1 MALAGGTAAVPSRA
15 GLLTAPARAARGRP
29 PGHAAQMRFV
39 ALALLPIGALFFVF
53 AVLPVAM
60 AIWLSFHRYNQLAPA
75 APFIGLRNYAFALA
89 EDPFFRNALGNTL
102 RFAGVAVPLNLLLA
116 LPIAVGLNSVTRLKA
131 VFRSAFFLP
140 TISSAVA
147 VGLIWRVIYDPQ
159 AGWLNAILGT
169 MGLQGHSWLA
179 QPATALW
186 AVMVAA
192 LWQDL
197 GYNILIL
204 LAGLQGIPDDF
215 HDAAKVDGAGT
226 LRRFFDVTLPLL
238 RRTILFV
245 VVLTAISYMQEFT
258 HVSVMTNNG
267 NPVRSTETLVIYIWK
282 TGFGSLHMGYAAS
295 MSIILMLLVLG
306 ITLMQLR
313 LLRTRWEY

>member
-1 MALAGGTAAVPSRA
+1 MAVAGGTAAIPGRA
-15 GLLTAPARAARGRP
+15 GGAPILARASRGRP
-29 PGHAAQMRFV
+29 PGQAAQMRFV

-60 AIWLSFHRYNQLAPA
+60 AIWLSFHRYNQLAPDI
-75 APFIGLRNYAFALA
+75 PFIGLRNFSFAFT

-102 RFAGVAVPLNLLLA
+102 KFAAVAVPLNIVIA
-116 LPIAVGLNSVTRLKA
+116 LPIALALNSVTRLKA

-159 AGWLNAILGT
+159 AGWLNAVLESV
-169 MGLQGHSWLA
+169 GLDGHSWLS

-215 HDAAKVDGAGT
+215 LDAAKVDGAGT

-267 NPVRSTETLVIYIWK
+267 NPVRSSETLVVYIWK

-295 MSIILMLLVLG
+295 MAIILMLLVLG
-306 ITLMQLR
+306 ITLVQLR

>member
-1 MALAGGTAAVPSRA
+1 MAVAGGTTAVPGSA
-15 GLLTAPARAARGRP
+15 GQTMRLPRAARGRP

-39 ALALLPIGALFFVF
+39 ALALLPIGVLFFVF

-60 AIWLSFHRYNQLAPA
+60 AIWLSFHRYNQLAPDV
-75 APFIGLRNYAFALA
+75 PFIGLRNFEFALG

-102 RFAGVAVPLNLLLA
+102 RFALVAVPLNLVIA
-116 LPIAVGLNSVTRLKA
+116 LPIALGLNSVTRLKA

-159 AGWLNAILGT
+159 AGWLNAVLEVI
-169 MGLQGHSWLA
+169 GLQGQAWLM

-186 AVMVAA
+186 AVMIAA

-215 HDAAKVDGAGT
+215 QDAAKVDGAGT
-226 LRRFFDVTLPLL
+226 LRRFSDVTLPLL

-267 NPVRSTETLVIYIWK
+267 DPIRSTETLVVYIWK
-282 TGFGSLHMGYAAS
+282 TGFGSLRMGYAAS
-295 MSIILMLLVLG
+295 MAIILMLLVLG
-306 ITLMQLR
+306 ITLAQLR

>member
-1 MALAGGTAAVPSRA
+1 MAVAGGTTAVPSGA
-15 GLLTAPARAARGRP
+15 GRTSFPARAARGRP

-53 AVLPVAM
+53 AVLPVGM
-60 AIWLSFHRYNQLAPA
+60 AIWLSFHRYNQLAPDV
-75 APFIGLRNYAFALA
+75 PFIGLRNYAFALA
-89 EDPFFRNALGNTL
+89 EDPFFRNALGNSL
-102 RFAGVAVPLNLLLA
+102 RFAVVAVPLNLVIA
-116 LPIAVGLNSVTRLKA
+116 LPIAVALNSVTRLKA

-159 AGWLNAILGT
+159 AGWLNAVLEAV
-169 MGLQGHSWLA
+169 GLQGQAWLM

-215 HDAAKVDGAGT
+215 QDAAKVDGAGS

-238 RRTILFV
+238 SRTILFV

-267 NPVRSTETLVIYIWK
+267 DPIRSTETLVVYIWK
-282 TGFGSLHMGYAAS
+282 TGFGSLRMGYAAA

>member
-1 MALAGGTAAVPSRA
+1 MAIAGGAALPRRRGGVRLRPRA
-15 GLLTAPARAARGRP
+15 GAGRP

-60 AIWLSFHRYNQLAPA
+60 AIWLSLHRYNQLAPDV
-75 APFIGLRNYAFALA
+75 PFIGLRNYAFAFA
-89 EDPFFRNALGNTL
+89 EDPFFRNALGNTVK
-102 RFAGVAVPLNLLLA
+102 FAAVAVPLNLVIS
-116 LPIAVGLNSVTRLKA
+116 LPIALGLNGVTRFKA

-147 VGLIWRVIYDPQ
+147 VGVIWRLIYDPQ
-159 AGWLNAILGT
+159 AGWLNLALEAV
-169 MGLQGHSWLA
+169 GLEGRAWLA

-215 HDAAKVDGAGT
+215 YDAAKVDGAGLT
-226 LRRFFDVTLPLL
+226 RQFFDITLPLL

-245 VVLTAISYMQEFT
+245 VVLTAISYMQQFT
-258 HVSVMTNNG
+258 HVSVMTTTG
-267 NPVRSTETLVIYIWK
+267 GPVHSTETLVFYIWDK
-282 TGFGSLHMGYAAS
+282 GFADLRMGYAAS
-295 MSIILMLLVLG
+295 MAIILMALVLG
-306 ITLMQLR
+306 ITLVQLR

>member
-1 MALAGGTAAVPSRA
+1 
-15 GLLTAPARAARGRP
+15 
-29 PGHAAQMRFV
+29 MRFV
-39 ALALLPIGALFFVF
+39 AMVLVPIGALFFVF

-60 AIWLSFHRYNQLAPA
+60 AVWLSFHRYNQLAPDV
-75 APFIGLRNYAFALA
+75 PFIGLRNYTFAFA

-102 RFAGVAVPLNLLLA
+102 KFAVVAVPLNIVIA
-116 LPIAVGLNSVTRLKA
+116 LPIALGLNAVTRLKA

-159 AGWLNAILGT
+159 AGWLNAALERLG
-169 MGLQGHSWLA
+169 LEGHAWLT
-179 QPATALW
+179 QPGTVLW

-215 HDAAKVDGAGT
+215 QDAAKVDGADT

-245 VVLTAISYMQEFT
+245 VVLTAISYMQQFT

-267 NPVRSTETLVIYIWK
+267 MPVHSAETLVVYIWDK
-282 TGFGSLHMGYAAS
+282 GFRDLRMGYAAS
-295 MSIILMLLVLG
+295 MSIILMGLVLG
-306 ITLMQLR
+306 ITLTQLR

>member
-1 MALAGGTAAVPSRA
+1 MAVAGGTAAVPSRA
-15 GLLTAPARAARGRP
+15 GRTPFPARAARGRP

-60 AIWLSFHRYNQLAPA
+60 AIWLSFHRYNQLAPTV
-75 APFIGLRNYAFALA
+75 PFIGLRNYAFALA
-89 EDPFFRNALGNTL
+89 EDPFFRNALGNTA
-102 RFAGVAVPLNLLLA
+102 RFAAVAVPLNLVIA
-116 LPIAVGLNSVTRLKA
+116 LPIAVALNSVTRLQA

-159 AGWLNAILGT
+159 AGWLNAVLEW
-169 MGLQGHSWLA
+169 MGLEGRSWLT

-215 HDAAKVDGAGT
+215 QDAAKVDGAGP

-245 VVLTAISYMQEFT
+245 AVLTAISYLQEFT

-267 NPVRSTETLVIYIWK
+267 DPVRSTETLVIYIWK
-282 TGFGSLHMGYAAS
+282 TGFGSLQMGYAAS
-295 MSIILMLLVLG
+295 MAIILMLLVLG
-306 ITLMQLR
+306 ITLAQLR

>member
-1 MALAGGTAAVPSRA
+1 MAAAGGTAAIPVGAEAAPFRA
-15 GLLTAPARAARGRP
+15 RSARARP

-39 ALALLPIGALFFVF
+39 ALALVPIGALFLVF

-60 AIWLSFHRYNQLAPA
+60 ALWLSFHRYNQLAPDV
-75 APFIGLRNYAFALA
+75 PFIGLRNYAFAFT
-89 EDPFFRNALGNTL
+89 EDPFFRNALGITL
-102 RFAGVAVPLNLLLA
+102 KFAAVAVPLNIAIA
-116 LPIAVGLNSVTRLKA
+116 LPIALGLNAVTRFRA

-147 VGLIWRVIYDPQ
+147 AGLIWRVIYDPQ
-159 AGWLNAILGT
+159 AGWLNAVLEGLG
-169 MGLQGHSWLA
+169 LEGHAWLT
-179 QPATALW
+179 QPATAIW

-215 HDAAKVDGAGT
+215 YDAAKVDGAGT

-245 VVLTAISYMQEFT
+245 GVLTAISYMQEFT

-267 NPVRSTETLVIYIWK
+267 GPVHSSETLVVYIWDK
-282 TGFGSLHMGYAAS
+282 GFVDLRMGYAAS
-295 MSIILMLLVLG
+295 MSIILMVLVLG
-306 ITLMQLR
+306 ITLVQLR

>member
-1 MALAGGTAAVPSRA
+1 MAVAGDATAIPRRA
-15 GLLTAPARAARGRP
+15 GAFPLRVGAARGRP
-29 PGHAAQMRFV
+29 PGYAAQMRFV
-39 ALALLPIGALFFVF
+39 AMVLLPIGVLFFTF

-60 AIWLSFHRYNQLAPA
+60 AIWLSFHRYNQLAPDV
-75 APFIGLRNYAFALA
+75 PFIGLRNYAFAFA
-89 EDPFFRNALGNTL
+89 QDPFFRNALSNTL
-102 RFAGVAVPLNLLLA
+102 KFAVVAVPLNIVIA
-116 LPIAVGLNSVTRLKA
+116 LPIALGLNSVDRFKA

-147 VGLIWRVIYDPQ
+147 VSLIWRVIYDPQ
-159 AGWLNAILGT
+159 AGWLNEVLERL
-169 MGLQGHSWLA
+169 GLQGHSWLT
-179 QPATALW
+179 QPNTALW

-215 HDAAKVDGAGT
+215 QDAAKVDGAGT
-226 LRRFFDVTLPLL
+226 VRRFFDVTLPLL

-245 VVLTAISYMQEFT
+245 VVLTAISYMQQFT
-258 HVSVMTNNG
+258 HVSVMTDG
-267 NPVRSTETLVIYIWK
+267 GPVRTSETLVLYIWQK
-282 TGFGSLHMGYAAS
+282 GFADLQMGYAAS

-306 ITLMQLR
+306 ITLTQLR